1 MLVLFWMKIVGKFED
16 KLVKVFW
23 REYIFLVFDY
33 FYEILFFFKNKVYEM
48 IILDFENWIFF
59 IFGGSGWGGGG
70 GILKK
75 SWCIFK
81 FIYFCNIGLKFKK
94 LVSWFDIDY
103 IFNLFIY

>member
-1 MLVLFWMKIVGKFED
+1 MKIVGKFED

-33 FYEILFFFKNKVYEM
+33 KVYEM
-48 IILDFENWIFF
+48 IILNFENWIFF
-59 IFGGSGWGGGG
+59 IFGGRGWGGGW

-81 FIYFCNIGLKFKK
+81 FIYFCNIGLKFEK
-94 LVSWFDIDY
+94 LVS
-103 IFNLFIY
+103 